1 MPKDKQHG
9 DIQYYTIMYKNTTNL
24 THEFELI
31 TKITGKFYELENLTK
46 YTFYDIKVSAATRVG
61 SGPASKPFK
70 VRTDEDSKWKF
81 LYFLNL
87 NTEKEF

>member
-1 MPKDKQHG
+1 MPEDKQHG
-9 DIQYYTIMYKNTTNL
+9 DIKYYTIMYKNTTNL
-24 THEFELI
+24 THEI
-31 TKITGKFYELENLTK
+31 KITGMFYELENLTK

-61 SGPASKPFK
+61 SGPASKPIK

-87 NTEKEF
+87 NTEKEC

>member
-1 MPKDKQHG
+1 MPEDKRHG
-9 DIQYYTIMYKNTTNL
+9 DIKYYTIIYKNTTNL

-31 TKITGKFYELENLTK
+31 TKKKFYELENLTK

-61 SGPASKPFK
+61 SGPASKPIK

>member
-1 MPKDKQHG
+1 MPEDKQHG
-9 DIQYYTIMYKNTTNL
+9 DIKYYTIMYKNTTNL
-24 THEFELI
+24 THEI
-31 TKITGKFYELENLTK
+31 KITGMFYELENLTK

-61 SGPASKPFK
+61 SGPASKPIK

>member
-1 MPKDKQHG
+1 MPEDKQHG
-9 DIQYYTIMYKNTTNL
+9 DIKYYTIMYKNTTNL
-24 THEFELI
+24 THEI
-31 TKITGKFYELENLTK
+31 KITGMFYELENLTK

-61 SGPASKPFK
+61 SGPASKPIR

>member
-1 MPKDKQHG
+1 MPEDKQHG
-9 DIQYYTIMYKNTTNL
+9 DIKYYTIMYKNTTNL
-24 THEFELI
+24 THEI
-31 TKITGKFYELENLTK
+31 KITGMFYELENLTK

-61 SGPASKPFK
+61 SGPASKPIK
-70 VRTDEDSKWKF
+70 VRTDQDSKWKF